1 MTICTQPGPPQTR
14 SMRTVGLL
22 LMLLATRPLCAASTY
37 KALNRPSQQAV
48 AQEYRDAQKSHAA
61 HTPRG
66 AAAQS
71 IPCDVSGFDA
81 VRTLQQELAAAG
93 RLSTRPL
100 VINAGAGHTGTR
112 TISSVLREFGMR
124 VLHWTSGDPKLELM
138 RVLGAVEPEE
148 YSKIN
153 FVKLLANYDAVL
165 DMPVVQFFPYILA
178 AFPRARVLH
187 TVRDPRD
194 WAESRARHYLGAPK
208 PFAALQAKLDDI
220 PPPGHRWGQNG
231 HWTEDMW
238 NGSMYP
244 LGLKQHT
251 NPAQT
256 YADAIAYSAQNAYYR
271 CITPP
276 SQYMMVNVFAGDMC
290 VSAFLPQLAAF
301 LNVTSSINLTG
312 IVVKECGAHPG
323 LA

>member
-1 MTICTQPGPPQTR
+1 MPPD
-14 SMRTVGLL
+14 TVDSN
-22 LMLLATRPLCAASTY
+22 TSI
-37 KALNRPSQQAV
+37 SAV
-48 AQEYRDAQKSHAA
+48 AQSN
-61 HTPRG
+61 
-66 AAAQS
+66 
-71 IPCDVSGFDA
+71 PCDVSGFDA
-81 VRTLQQELAAAG
+81 MRTLRQELAAAG

-112 TISSVLREFGMR
+112 TLSSLLRQFGKR
-124 VLHWTSGDPKLELM
+124 VLHWNTGDPKLALM

-153 FVKLLANYDAVL
+153 FVELLANYDAVL
-165 DMPVVQFFPYILA
+165 DMPVTQFFPYILA

-187 TVRDPRD
+187 TVRDPLD
-194 WAESRARHYLGAPK
+194 WVTSRARHWLGAPK

-220 PPPGHRWGQNG
+220 PPPGHRWVEHG

-238 NGSMYP
+238 NGSMHP

-256 YADAIAYSAQNAYYR
+256 HADAIAYSAQNAYYR

-276 SQYMMVNVFAGDMC
+276 AQYMMINVLAGDMC
-290 VSAFLPQLAAF
+290 VSAFLPRLAAF

-312 IVVKECGAHPG
+312 IVVSECGAHPDRP
-323 LA
+323 